1 MDKQEMVKLLN
12 QDLAGELGV
21 SAPQTFQLPTI
32 IAVGAI
38 PSRG

>member
-21 SAPQTFQLPTI
+21 SVPRNFQLPTI